1 MAACKSLANRCLH
14 GLGFALLLISGA
26 VQAGDALSA
35 RLLSL
40 RNLPIPEMSPQK
52 EWKSSSLQ
60 KISPTLLE
68 FNEAVSK
75 GPLFSTNLQETAKS
89 LGISYEDD
97 RVAVTL
103 AASNPFEM
111 DALSRSVREMG
122 GEVTITFDHTVFAMI
137 PARSIAGLDQISAL
151 GYASPQT
158 LYFPTAINRSPG
170 EGGKITGVER
180 LHAAGITGKGVKIGI
195 IDFGFQNYQKLINSG
210 AVPQP
215 KATRAFNPKRTLENR
230 GSVHGTACAEIIH
243 AMAPDAEIY
252 LASID
257 GQDDQIIQAAAWL
270 VQQGVNIISF
280 SGGGHAGPM
289 NGTDVLSRYI
299 DKIVKDSGN
308 RLLWVN
314 AAGNSA
320 EKHWMGLTVDS
331 NHNNLIDI
339 PTPDKPD
346 NENLLLA
353 GGPDSLIVIINWDDW
368 GSNPEKPSASIDID
382 AELYRIDGNEKLTKV
397 AESNNPQRGRGE
409 PQEIIYLKKPDN
421 NKLYALI
428 LRARKVDR
436 QVKLH
441 VSVKNGEM
449 RPLLADGSIGSP
461 ATARMALAVG
471 AVDVT
476 NQQLENFSSQGPTDD
491 GRLKPEISAPD
502 NTLSLSYQSTGEERF
517 PGTSA
522 ACPHVSGY
530 SALLKQMQ
538 PDISRDDL
546 IRRIIEYAQPM
557 GEGRPNNQFG
567 YGHIYA
573 GRIELA
579 GSGTPPAAGAGN
591 PPPQT
596 GSATGTGRDGKRVFQ
611 PILDIM
617 KQNGQ

>member
-1 MAACKSLANRCLH
+1 MAACKSLADRCLH
-14 GLGFALLLISGA
+14 GLGLALLLISGA

-122 GEVTITFDHTVFAMI
+122 GEVTITFDYTVFAMI
-137 PARSIAGLDQISAL
+137 PARSITGLEQISSL

-195 IDFGFQNYQKLINSG
+195 IDWGFQNYQKLAKAN
-210 AVPQP
+210 ALPQP
-215 KATRAFNPKRTLENR
+215 KATRAFNQKRVIENDEI
-230 GSVHGTACAEIIH
+230 HGTACAEIIH
-243 AMAPDAEIY
+243 AMAPDAELY

-280 SGGGHAGPM
+280 SGGGHGGPM
-289 NGTDVLSRYI
+289 NGTDALSRYI

-314 AAGNSA
+314 AAGNEA
-320 EKHWMGLTVDS
+320 DEHWMGMTLDS
-331 NHNNLIDI
+331 NHNNTIDI
-339 PTPDKPD
+339 PTPDNP
-346 NENLLLA
+346 ENNYLLMA
-353 GGPDSLIVIINWDDW
+353 GGSEPLIAIINWDDW
-368 GSNPEKPSASIDID
+368 GSSPEKPSASIDID
-382 AELYRIDGNEKLTKV
+382 AELYRVDGNKLTKV
-397 AESNNPQRGRGE
+397 AASTNPQRGRGE
-409 PQEIIYLKKPDN
+409 PQEKIILKKPETD
-421 NKLYALI
+421 KIYALA
-428 LRARKVDR
+428 LRPRRIDR
-436 QVKLH
+436 QVNLH
-441 VSVKNGEM
+441 VTVINGIMSPTRTE
-449 RPLLADGSIGSP
+449 GSIGSP

-471 AVDVT
+471 AVDVS
-476 NQQLENFSSQGPTDD
+476 NQQLEEFSSQGPTDD

-502 NTLSLSYQSTGEERF
+502 NTLSLALQSIGKERF
-517 PGTSA
+517 RGTSA

>member
-1 MAACKSLANRCLH
+1 MAACKSLADRCLH
-14 GLGFALLLISGA
+14 GLGLALLLISGA

-40 RNLPIPEMSPQK
+40 RNLPIPEMPSQK

-137 PARSIAGLDQISAL
+137 PARSIAGLEQISSL
-151 GYASPQT
+151 DYAKPQT
-158 LYFPTAINRSPG
+158 LYFPTATNRSPG

-180 LHAAGITGKGVKIGI
+180 LHASGITGKGVKVGI
-195 IDFGFQNYQKLINSG
+195 IDWGFQNYQKLVKAG
-210 AVPQP
+210 VLPQP
-215 KATRAFNPKRTLENR
+215 KATRAFNQKRNIENDEI
-230 GSVHGTACAEIIH
+230 HGTACAEIIH
-243 AMAPDAEIY
+243 SMAPDAELY

-257 GQDDQIIQAAAWL
+257 GRNDQIMQAAAWL

-280 SGGGHAGPM
+280 SGGGHGGPV

-314 AAGNSA
+314 SAGNKA
-320 EKHWMGLTVDS
+320 TEHWMGMAVDS
-331 NHNNLIDI
+331 NHDNMIDI
-339 PTPDKPD
+339 PTQDDPNYPAIHLKGSQTPMM
-346 NENLLLA
+346 
-353 GGPDSLIVIINWDDW
+353 VVINWDDW
-368 GSNPEKPSASIDID
+368 GPNPEKPTASIDID
-382 AELYRIDGNEKLTKV
+382 AEIYRFDDNKKPIKV
-397 AESNNPQRGRGE
+397 AASTNPQRGRGE
-409 PQEIIYLKKPDN
+409 PLEILVVKKPEKGKD
-421 NKLYALI
+421 YFLI
-428 LRARKVDR
+428 LWPRKVDR
-436 QVKLH
+436 QVKIH
-441 VSVKNGEM
+441 VTVSNGLMDPTRAE
-449 RPLLADGSIGSP
+449 GSIGSP
-461 ATARMALAVG
+461 ATARMAFAVG

-476 NQQLENFSSQGPTDD
+476 NQQLEDYSSQGPTDD

-502 NTLSLSYQSTGEERF
+502 KTLSLAYQSTGEERF

-596 GSATGTGRDGKRVFQ
+596 GSATGTGRDGKRVLQ

>member
-75 GPLFSTNLQETAKS
+75 GTLFSTDLKETAKS
-89 LGISYEDD
+89 LGIAYEDE

-103 AASNPFEM
+103 AARNAFEM

-122 GEVTITFDHTVFAMI
+122 GEITIIFENTVLAMI
-137 PARSIAGLDQISAL
+137 PARSIPRLEQITALD
-151 GYASPQT
+151 YASPQT
-158 LYFPTAINRSPG
+158 LHHPTAVNRSPS
-170 EGGKITGVER
+170 EGSKITGVEH

-195 IDFGFQNYQKLINSG
+195 LDFGFQNYQKLASSG
-210 AVPQP
+210 ALPQP
-215 KATRAFNPKRTLENR
+215 KATRAFNKKNSIENDE
-230 GSVHGTACAEIIH
+230 VHGTACAEIIH
-243 AMAPDAEIY
+243 SMAPDAELY
-252 LASID
+252 LASVD
-257 GQDDQIIQAAAWL
+257 GRTDQIIQAATWL
-270 VQQGVNIISF
+270 VQQGVHIISY
-280 SGGGHAGPM
+280 SGGGQSGPK
-289 NGTDVLSRYI
+289 NGMYITSRYI
-299 DKIVKDSGN
+299 DKLVKDSGN

-314 AAGNSA
+314 AAGNEGDS
-320 EKHWMGLTVDS
+320 HWMGTTVDS
-331 NHNNLIDI
+331 NHDNIIDV
-339 PTPDKPD
+339 PTP
-346 NENLLLA
+346 ENPANSIFLLSA
-353 GGPDSLIVIINWDDW
+353 HQGPMHILISWDDW
-368 GSNPEKPSASIDID
+368 GTNPEKPSASIDID
-382 AELYRIDGNEKLTKV
+382 AELYIIDGNKATKV
-397 AESNNPQRGRGE
+397 AASSNPQRGRGE
-409 PQEIIYLKKPDN
+409 PQERIIL
-421 NKLYALI
+421 NKTNTDKNYALV
-428 LRARKVDR
+428 LLPRKVDR
-436 QVKLH
+436 QVKIH
-441 VSVKNGEM
+441 VTVGG
-449 RPLLADGSIGSP
+449 ADISPKRAEGSIGNP
-461 ATARMALAVG
+461 GTAKMALAVG

-476 NQQLENFSSQGPTDD
+476 NQQLEDYSSQGPTDD

-530 SALLKQMQ
+530 SALLRQMQ

-596 GSATGTGRDGKRVFQ
+596 GSTAGTGRDGKRVFQ